1 MVILSSK
8 ISLELH
14 VSNKEYVCPSQ
25 GLFWMNVMVMID
37 ECHGDDLT
45 LTWVKVMTQSPEKR
59 ASYIQWNDL

>member
-1 MVILSSK
+1 MSSK

-14 VSNKEYVCPSQ
+14 VSNKDYVCPSQ

-45 LTWVKVMTQSPEKR
+45 LTWVKVMT
-59 ASYIQWNDL
+59 